1 MKEGASR
8 EEERKESLWTE
19 APLPAGG
26 RAVCPA
32 PQDWSPE
39 DTWALGA
46 GDGPWGLEGGPG
58 DPHSPT
64 DQWGVLT
71 GSLLIALEMSDREG
85 GGNVCTW
92 KAEGKIGLCELNRAV
107 DWPSPSPYYHHAVVV
122 VQSLSRVRLFAT
134 PRTAAFQASLSFT
147 SSWGLLEIMFIELVM
162 PSNHLIMDPIGRWV
176 SVEAESVT
184 RGQGSVE
191 MINCVGKIPVR
202 GGGSGWWVGE
212 RLSITLF

>member
-1 MKEGASR
+1 M
-8 EEERKESLWTE
+8 
-19 APLPAGG
+19 
-26 RAVCPA
+26 
-32 PQDWSPE
+32 
-39 DTWALGA
+39 
-46 GDGPWGLEGGPG
+46 GPWGLEGGPG

-147 SSWGLLEIMFIELVM
+147 SSWGLLELMFIESVM